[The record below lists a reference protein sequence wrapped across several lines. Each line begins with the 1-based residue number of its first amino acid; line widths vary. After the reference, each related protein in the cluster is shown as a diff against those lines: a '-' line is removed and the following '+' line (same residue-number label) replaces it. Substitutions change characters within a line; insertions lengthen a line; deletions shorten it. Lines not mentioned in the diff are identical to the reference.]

1 MADTIYAPSTLVGR
15 SGVTVVRLSGPQ
27 AHAALSA
34 LLGRSPLPPPRR
46 ASLRR
51 LVNPKDGVPL
61 DQGLVL
67 WFPAPASFTGEDMA
81 ELHLHGG
88 RAVAQGV
95 LSALGGVPGLRLAEP
110 GEFARRAFEAGRI
123 DLTEVEGIADLVA
136 AATEAQRRQA
146 LRQMEGA
153 LGGLVEAWREQL
165 VGLLARLEA
174 LLDFPEEGLPPALER
189 EIARGSEALAAEI
202 ARYLGDDR
210 RGERLR
216 NGFSVAILGAPNV
229 GKSSL
234 LNWLARR
241 EAAIVST
248 IAGTTRD
255 VIEVDLDL
263 GGYPVALADTAG
275 LRDSDDP
282 IEGEGIR
289 RAKARAAAADLNLV
303 LFDAAVE
310 PDATSLSLLDER
322 SIAVAA
328 KIDLAKTGPNQ
339 CLPPGF
345 LPISV
350 VTGAGLDQL
359 LSALEERVREGFAP
373 AEAAPVITRARHREA
388 LEMALREL
396 RESQNQRES
405 ELMAENLRLAARALA
420 RVSGRIDVEDVLD
433 RLFREFCIGK

>member
-1 MADTIYAPSTLVGR
+1 MADTICAPSTLVGR
-15 SGVTVVRLSGPQ
+15 AGVTVVRLSGPQ
-27 AHAALSA
+27 AGAALSA

-67 WFPAPASFTGEDMA
+67 WFPAPASFTGEDIA

-95 LSALGGVPGLRLAEP
+95 VSALGGVPGLRLAEP

-136 AATEAQRRQA
+136 AETEAQRRQA

-216 NGFSVAILGAPNV
+216 NGFSVAILGA
-229 GKSSL
+229 
-234 LNWLARR
+234 
-241 EAAIVST
+241 
-248 IAGTTRD
+248 
-255 VIEVDLDL
+255 
-263 GGYPVALADTAG
+263 
-275 LRDSDDP
+275 
-282 IEGEGIR
+282 
-289 RAKARAAAADLNLV
+289 
-303 LFDAAVE
+303 
-310 PDATSLSLLDER
+310 
-322 SIAVAA
+322 
-328 KIDLAKTGPNQ
+328 
-339 CLPPGF
+339 
-345 LPISV
+345 
-350 VTGAGLDQL
+350 
-359 LSALEERVREGFAP
+359 
-373 AEAAPVITRARHREA
+373 
-388 LEMALREL
+388 
-396 RESQNQRES
+396 
-405 ELMAENLRLAARALA
+405 
-420 RVSGRIDVEDVLD
+420 
-433 RLFREFCIGK
+433 